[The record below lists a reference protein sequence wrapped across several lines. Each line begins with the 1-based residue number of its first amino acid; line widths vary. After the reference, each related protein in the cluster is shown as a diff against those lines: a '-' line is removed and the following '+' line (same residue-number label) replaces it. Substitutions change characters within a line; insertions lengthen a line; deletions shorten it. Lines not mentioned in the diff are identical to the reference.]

1 MASRKL
7 AVILKLKDE
16 ISKPLRNISSETKK
30 VQNQVKIADARIKR
44 FATSMDKKLT
54 KAAKRA
60 AVGLGLLG
68 AAAVKTGFSEAFDM
82 EGYRAQL
89 ETATKDTKKAAKI
102 MTYAMNYANKT
113 PFEGNE
119 VVEGA
124 AKFESMGMSAKKWLT
139 YTGDMAGATNKSFD
153 QAVEALIDAQTGELE
168 RLKEFGITK
177 RQIQEKAEKMFTN
190 EQIINNQGQITNQ
203 KKFNQAMLALMED
216 KFTGGAAKQA
226 QTLKGAWSTVTGTVK
241 SALANVMG
249 MQSDGTV
256 RAGSAFDIIREKMI
270 KLAETLDKWQQD
282 GTIDRIAEKVGNV
295 FSKACNTAADAIK
308 WLKDNADWLIPVA
321 KNLLKAMLALKGISV
336 LKNAFDQV
344 KTVIDVLGKAF
355 TGLDPK
361 VLLIRLAIAAVVAVV
376 LWLIKNWKKL
386 GKWLEKAKKWFM
398 NARGPIGV
406 FRDAIFGIVGVI
418 QTVVGWIGTAI
429 DKFKELFGLAGD
441 ADKINKATGKGA
453 SSARSI
459 ANSVAGH
466 ATGTTYFK
474 GGLTGFSERGRSEAA
489 IFPSGTQIIP
499 HDKVPKMGRGTT
511 ITVNYTVQGNMI
523 GNREYMEESGKYI
536 ANRIISALGNC

>member
-1 MASRKL
+1 MPR
-7 AVILKLKDE
+7 
-16 ISKPLRNISSETKK
+16 RG
-30 VQNQVKIADARIKR
+30 QV
-44 FATSMDKKLT
+44 
-54 KAAKRA
+54 AKRD
-60 AVGLGLLG
+60 VLVDPLYNSKLVTRLVNSVMLDGKKG
-68 AAAVKTGFSEAFDM
+68 V
-82 EGYRAQL
+82 AQ
-89 ETATKDTKKAAKI
+89 KI
-102 MTYAMNYANKT
+102 VY
-113 PFEGNE
+113 G
-119 VVEGA
+119 
-124 AKFESMGMSAKKWLT
+124 
-139 YTGDMAGATNKSFD
+139 
-153 QAVEALIDAQTGELE
+153 
-168 RLKEFGITK
+168 
-177 RQIQEKAEKMFTN
+177 
-190 EQIINNQGQITNQ
+190 
-203 KKFNQAMLALMED
+203 
-216 KFTGGAAKQA
+216 
-226 QTLKGAWSTVTGTVK
+226 
-241 SALANVMG
+241 
-249 MQSDGTV
+249 
-256 RAGSAFDIIREKMI
+256 AFDIIREKMI

-321 KNLLKAMLALKGISV
+321 KNVLKAMLALKGISV

-344 KTVIDVLGKAF
+344 KTVVDVLGKAF

-386 GKWLEKAKKWFM
+386 GKWIEKAKKWFM

-441 ADKINKATGKGA
+441 AKKINQATGTGAKGV
-453 SSARSI
+453 RSI

-499 HDKVPKMGRGTT
+499 HDQVPKMGGGTT

-523 GNREYMEESGKYI
+523 GNEEYMEKSGKYI